1 MLSTASSAFTK
12 IKMPIVNQ
20 LRVTGRMDE
29 IAELWIQRTRISLAC
44 YLLGS
49 LALILA
55 GNVGLRIVGSKTML
69 LPSGELVLMLLIV
82 GLEMHHVLS
91 GDLVISENQNP
102 FVIPALSAGAGTVLL
117 SLVLTPHFGIWG
129 MLVAQGISQAS
140 FNNWWTVRR
149 GIRGL
154 GIPWR
159 SYWQQYATRPVKI

>member
-82 GLEMHHVLS
+82 GLELIMDFTATSLS
-91 GDLVISENQNP
+91 QKIKIRS
-102 FVIPALSAGAGTVLL
+102 S
-117 SLVLTPHFGIWG
+117 
-129 MLVAQGISQAS
+129 SQPYPQ
-140 FNNWWTVRR
+140 VRE
-149 GIRGL
+149 
-154 GIPWR
+154 
-159 SYWQQYATRPVKI
+159 QFF